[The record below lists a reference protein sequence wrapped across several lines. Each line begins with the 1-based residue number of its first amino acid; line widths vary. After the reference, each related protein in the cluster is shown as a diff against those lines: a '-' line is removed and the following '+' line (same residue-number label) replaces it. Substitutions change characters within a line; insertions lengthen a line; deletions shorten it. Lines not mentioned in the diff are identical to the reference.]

1 MSASSTASSSPPA
14 SSPPPPAQETYA
26 SLNQGASEGAARHTS
41 PMRISSS
48 PIKSDSEESDG
59 AIKHGNRSEQ
69 SSDPEITLELPARRG
84 GVNIGGGDR
93 SQPHVA
99 AGGGSYTLGS
109 LVSQEQTGAARNTS
123 TPGQRILPSHPAR
136 DRKRRLTSTAEQ
148 GRLQRTRSGEMSRS
162 SAQTLPHRSASM
174 INPSSRGKANP
185 AASGSSW
192 ATAIDITSSPPEAGP
207 SGSQGPGNSLISESA
222 ILIRPSKVGSA
233 SSRGYGHVHNDAA
246 LPVLRT
252 GSSLSRNTDNPLPSL
267 PWEVR
272 PTTRYQE
279 NDSRAGASW
288 ESVSS
293 ASAPRPRRRQY
304 SNSLRDSMFEQA
316 SHTVRPRGTSD
327 AMRSTRNERVGGGG
341 WQLSGTD
348 ERTLRAFLSGSSNT
362 QTLAEALRTPH
373 NDAEM
378 EPTLPRWQPDAEVTS
393 CPICAVVFNF
403 WHRKHHCRK
412 CGRVVCASCSPHR
425 ITIPRQYIVRPPESS
440 QPLESS
446 PAPPRQ
452 TVDLTSDDDSIP
464 TTQAINPALGG
475 GEEVRLCN
483 PCVPDPNPN
492 PLGYGVRSRGHRS
505 SNSLP
510 SSMGNYTSG
519 EEESASNNQAHRG
532 YSPEFLQELGY
543 NVRQSLRDQG
553 TERNGSRHHHPHSQS
568 NLPSP
573 RHSATMT
580 VSPRR
585 PIVSEQDLCP
595 ICGRRFPNISNEQ
608 PLEAREAHIR
618 QCIENYGAPVA
629 TATVSTSTR
638 RGPAPPPPPPPPP
651 PVARM
656 LEFTATEKDCIGEDA
671 GVAECPICLVEYE
684 VGDTLI
690 RLECLC
696 KFHKH
701 CILGWFERKME
712 CPTHKVS

>member
-14 SSPPPPAQETYA
+14 SSPPPSAQETDA
-26 SLNQGASEGAARHTS
+26 NVNQGAGEGVARHTS

-48 PIKSDSEESDG
+48 PMKSDGEESDG
-59 AIKHGNRSEQ
+59 AIKSDDRSER
-69 SSDPEITLELPARRG
+69 SSELEITLELPARRG
-84 GVNIGGGDR
+84 EVNVGGDDR
-93 SQPHVA
+93 TQPHVA
-99 AGGGSYTLGS
+99 AGDGPYNVRS
-109 LVSQEQTGAARNTS
+109 LVSQEQTFAART
-123 TPGQRILPSHPAR
+123 TPASGQRNLPSHPAR

-162 SAQTLPHRSASM
+162 NAQLLPHRSASM
-174 INPSSRGKANP
+174 INPSSRGKANS

-192 ATAIDITSSPPEAGP
+192 STAIDITSSPPEAGP
-207 SGSQGPGNSLISESA
+207 SRNQRQGNRQIAETAMP
-222 ILIRPSKVGSA
+222 IRASKVGSA
-233 SSRGYGHVHNDAA
+233 SSQGYGQVHIDAA
-246 LPVLRT
+246 LRT

-267 PWEVR
+267 PWEAR
-272 PTTRYQE
+272 SRTRYQAQE
-279 NDSRAGASW
+279 NDPRAGASW

-304 SNSLRDSMFEQA
+304 SNSLRDSMFEQH
-316 SHTVRPRGTSD
+316 SQTGRQRGMSD
-327 AMRSTRNERVGGGG
+327 AMRSSRNERAG
-341 WQLSGTD
+341 D
-348 ERTLRAFLSGSSNT
+348 
-362 QTLAEALRTPH
+362 
-373 NDAEM
+373 DM
-378 EPTLPRWQPDAEVTS
+378 EPTLPPWQPDAEVTS

-452 TVDLTSDDDSIP
+452 IVDLTSDDDSIP
-464 TTQAINPALGG
+464 IIQSINPALGG

-505 SNSLP
+505 TNSLP
-510 SSMGNYTSG
+510 SAMGNYISS
-519 EEESASNNQAHRG
+519 EEETASNNQAHRG

-553 TERNGSRHHHPHSQS
+553 TERNGSRHHHDHSQS
-568 NLPSP
+568 ELPSP

-580 VSPRR
+580 ASSRR
-585 PIVSEQDLCP
+585 PTVSEQDLCP
-595 ICGRRFPNISNEQ
+595 ICGRQFPDISSEQ

-618 QCIENYGAPVA
+618 QCIENYGASVA
-629 TATVSTSTR
+629 TTPAPTSTR
-638 RGPAPPPPPPPPP
+638 RGPAPPPPPQPPP

-671 GVAECPICLVEYE
+671 GPAECPICLVEYE
-684 VGDTLI
+684 VGDVLI

>member
-14 SSPPPPAQETYA
+14 SSPPPPAQETDA
-26 SLNQGASEGAARHTS
+26 SLNQETSEGAARHTS

-48 PIKSDSEESDG
+48 PMKSDSEESDE

-69 SSDPEITLELPARRG
+69 SSDLEITLELPARLG
-84 GVNIGGGDR
+84 GFNVGGDDR
-93 SQPHVA
+93 SQRYMA
-99 AGGGSYTLGS
+99 AGGGSYTVRS
-109 LVSQEQTGAARNTS
+109 LVSEEQTGAARNIS
-123 TPGQRILPSHPAR
+123 TPGQRIVPTHPAR

-174 INPSSRGKANP
+174 ITPSSKGKANS
-185 AASGSSW
+185 AASGSTW
-192 ATAIDITSSPPEAGP
+192 ATAIDITSSPPDAGP
-207 SGSQGPGNSLISESA
+207 SGSQGQANRQISETA
-222 ILIRPSKVGSA
+222 MPMRPPKLGSA
-233 SSRGYGHVHNDAA
+233 SSHGYGQVHIDAV
-246 LPVLRT
+246 LPGTRT
-252 GSSLSRNTDNPLPSL
+252 D
-267 PWEVR
+267 
-272 PTTRYQE
+272 
-279 NDSRAGASW
+279 
-288 ESVSS
+288 
-293 ASAPRPRRRQY
+293 
-304 SNSLRDSMFEQA
+304 
-316 SHTVRPRGTSD
+316 
-327 AMRSTRNERVGGGG
+327 
-341 WQLSGTD
+341 
-348 ERTLRAFLSGSSNT
+348 T

-373 NDAEM
+373 TEAEM

-425 ITIPRQYIVRPPESS
+425 ITIPRQYIVRPPESA

-452 TVDLTSDDDSIP
+452 IVDLTSDVDLIP

-505 SNSLP
+505 TNSLP
-510 SSMGNYTSG
+510 SSMGNYMSS
-519 EEESASNNQAHRG
+519 EESASNNQAHRG

-553 TERNGSRHHHPHSQS
+553 TERNGSGHHHHHSQS
-568 NLPSP
+568 DLPSSH
-573 RHSATMT
+573 HSVTIAA
-580 VSPRR
+580 SPRR
-585 PIVSEQDLCP
+585 STVSEQDLCP
-595 ICGRRFPNISNEQ
+595 ICGRRFPEISNEQ

-629 TATVSTSTR
+629 TTTASTSTR
-638 RGPAPPPPPPPPP
+638 RGLAPPPPPPPTP

-671 GVAECPICLVEYE
+671 GAAECPICLVEYE
-684 VGDTLI
+684 VGDVLI

>member
-1 MSASSTASSSPPA
+1 M
-14 SSPPPPAQETYA
+14 
-26 SLNQGASEGAARHTS
+26 
-41 PMRISSS
+41 
-48 PIKSDSEESDG
+48 
-59 AIKHGNRSEQ
+59 
-69 SSDPEITLELPARRG
+69 
-84 GVNIGGGDR
+84 
-93 SQPHVA
+93 
-99 AGGGSYTLGS
+99 
-109 LVSQEQTGAARNTS
+109 
-123 TPGQRILPSHPAR
+123 
-136 DRKRRLTSTAEQ
+136 
-148 GRLQRTRSGEMSRS
+148 
-162 SAQTLPHRSASM
+162 
-174 INPSSRGKANP
+174 
-185 AASGSSW
+185 
-192 ATAIDITSSPPEAGP
+192 
-207 SGSQGPGNSLISESA
+207 
-222 ILIRPSKVGSA
+222 
-233 SSRGYGHVHNDAA
+233 
-246 LPVLRT
+246 
-252 GSSLSRNTDNPLPSL
+252 
-267 PWEVR
+267 
-272 PTTRYQE
+272 
-279 NDSRAGASW
+279 
-288 ESVSS
+288 
-293 ASAPRPRRRQY
+293 
-304 SNSLRDSMFEQA
+304 
-316 SHTVRPRGTSD
+316 SD
-327 AMRSTRNERVGGGG
+327 AMRNTRNERAGGGG

-348 ERTLRAFLSGSSNT
+348 ERTLRAFLSGSSDT
-362 QTLAEALRTPH
+362 QTLAEALRNPH
-373 NDAEM
+373 NEADM
-378 EPTLPRWQPDAEVTS
+378 EPTLPPWQPDAEVTS

-452 TVDLTSDDDSIP
+452 IVDLTSDDDSIP
-464 TTQAINPALGG
+464 IIQSINPALGG

-505 SNSLP
+505 TNSLP
-510 SSMGNYTSG
+510 SGMGNYISS
-519 EEESASNNQAHRG
+519 EEENASNNQAHRG

-553 TERNGSRHHHPHSQS
+553 PERNGSRHHHHHSQS
-568 NLPSP
+568 ELPSP
-573 RHSATMT
+573 RHSASMT
-580 VSPRR
+580 ASPRR
-585 PIVSEQDLCP
+585 PTVSEQDLCP
-595 ICGRRFPNISNEQ
+595 ICGRRFPDISSEQ

-629 TATVSTSTR
+629 TNPAPTSTR

-671 GVAECPICLVEYE
+671 GPAECPICLVEYE
-684 VGDTLI
+684 VGDVLI